1 MKELIRKID
10 RLLMGIS
17 VKGDSVIMLAD
28 ARTALGE
35 LFLMAAEAEKNEEAE
50 DG

>member
-1 MKELIRKID
+1 MKELIQKID

-17 VKGDSVIMLAD
+17 VKGDSVILLAD
-28 ARTALGE
+28 ARTALGQ
-35 LFLMAAEAEKNEEAE
+35 LFRMAEESEKEAE